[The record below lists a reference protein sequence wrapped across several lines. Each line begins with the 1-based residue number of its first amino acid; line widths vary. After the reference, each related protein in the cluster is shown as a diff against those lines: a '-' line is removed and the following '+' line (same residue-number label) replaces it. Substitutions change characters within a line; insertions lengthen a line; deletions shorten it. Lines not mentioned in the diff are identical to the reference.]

1 MTLQDT
7 VSALLKKQVSEAEAM
22 QFASKQFGILAG
34 FLQDKALEEKF
45 PNGFVSWSETY
56 FEIILL
62 LTDHLD
68 TQNTVVLSPSE
79 AQQRAHQWTYEFEK
93 TFEGIEWDS
102 IEYNFDEQLEMFMDQ
117 KLKTSAQ

>member
-45 PNGFVSWSETY
+45 PNGFVSWSETH
-56 FEIILL
+56 FEITRQIL
-62 LTDHLD
+62 DE
-68 TQNTVVLSPSE
+68 QSE
-79 AQQRAHQWTYEFEK
+79 SGCPGVWNKAREWTTEFEK
-93 TFEGIEWDS
+93 TFEGVEWDTEDH
-102 IEYNFDEQLEMFMDQ
+102 IFDEQLGMFMHQ
-117 KLKTSAQ
+117 KLKPVEQ